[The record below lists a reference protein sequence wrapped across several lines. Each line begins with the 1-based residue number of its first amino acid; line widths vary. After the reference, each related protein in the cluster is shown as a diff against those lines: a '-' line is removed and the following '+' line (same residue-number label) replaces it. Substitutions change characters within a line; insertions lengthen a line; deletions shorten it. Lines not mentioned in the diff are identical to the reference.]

1 MRQPT
6 FFMAFD
12 YDYTGNLALLDRRKV
27 AFFASRV
34 VSPAVEEQA
43 LRWAEACCATDRVV
57 ISGFQSPLEKS
68 VFELLL
74 KARHPVIWA
83 LGRALYRRYPP
94 SVEEALAERRIL
106 IFAVRNARRTGWQT
120 AQTRNY
126 TIASLSEESVYAL
139 RSDGR
144 PSTLDVLCELELDRK
159 PVRCFTQ

>member
-12 YDYTGNLALLDRRKV
+12 YDYTGNPALLDRRKV

-83 LGRALYRRYPP
+83 LGRTLYRRYPP
-94 SVEEALAERRIL
+94 AVEEALAEQRIL
-106 IFAVRNARRTGWQT
+106 IFAVHNARQTGWQT

-126 TIASLSEESVYAL
+126 TIASMSEESVYAL
-139 RSDGR
+139 RTDGR
-144 PSTLDVLCELELDRK
+144 PSTLDVLCGLELGRK
-159 PVRCFTQ
+159 PVCCF